1 MVVRPSRISEGR
13 HWVGVALTRR
23 GLAVD
28 RNPARG
34 AHVSLLPVVSFQP
47 VIGALNGARP
57 TGAGDP
63 KVGAPRLVASAA
75 LVIVALLAVLAS
87 GLLASPTIGQET
99 EDEDEVTQGVLETGI
114 GVLQLGTRRVPLG
127 YTTTLRGDLVDLAQ
141 VVRLLGGELIVG
153 PLQQSHTLKLFGDDI
168 IIGPES
174 KVMTVGEEII
184 PLQREP
190 LMRIGG
196 LQVPVDFLEKAYAE
210 RAGFR
215 FYWSRSDKFLEIER
229 REGRVLPVELDHVTI
244 AGVSH
249 LVLLFDEEPYYRV
262 SERDDGLDIIFPG
275 DRLDPRGKL
284 PRNDPL
290 IRSVRAA
297 GDRVSVALSPNAE
310 AAAPYRV
317 DRGNRIQV
325 VIDIA
330 RRRAAAASAGP
341 APRDALR
348 DLVNDDGVYKIVLD
362 PGHGGEESGAVG
374 PAGTLEKDLTL
385 LVARTLKRRL
395 ENRLPVRVILTR
407 DTDVVIDHDSRS
419 AIANQ
424 NRADLFVSIHF
435 NSAPRGQSI
444 RGAETYFLD
453 REASDE
459 LAARRAEFEN
469 RMSPVPEDEA
479 VDPLDLPASDETD
492 DVLGLQLMLW
502 DLAQTGHLTESQR
515 LARLVQQSL
524 NEELDLRDRG
534 VKQAPFR
541 VLMGAAMPAVLVE
554 LGFLSN
560 PDEEQRLLDASYRL
574 RLVDAVVDAIG
585 RFRLGQLRSAGDDAV
600 SEQISGARP

>member
-1 MVVRPSRISEGR
+1 MSFVTGARLSGLGPPLTNRF
-13 HWVGVALTRR
+13 VASLWC
-23 GLAVD
+23 LAVVCC
-28 RNPARG
+28 G
-34 AHVSLLPVVSFQP
+34 LGI
-47 VIGALNGARP
+47 VIPSGMA
-57 TGAGDP
+57 
-63 KVGAPRLVASAA
+63 VA
-75 LVIVALLAVLAS
+75 
-87 GLLASPTIGQET
+87 QEEAEPGVET
-99 EDEDEVTQGVLETGI
+99 LGVLES
-114 GVLQLGTRRVPLG
+114 GVGSLQLGSRRVPLS
-127 YTTTLRGDLVDLAQ
+127 YTTTLRGDLVDLGQ
-141 VVRLLGGELIVG
+141 VVRQLGGELIVG
-153 PLQQSHTLKLFGDDI
+153 PLKKSHTLKLFGDEI
-168 IIGPES
+168 IIGPDS
-174 KVMTVGEEII
+174 KVMTVGEEIV
-184 PLQREP
+184 PLKREP
-190 LMRIGG
+190 LMRLGG

-210 RAGFR
+210 RAGLR
-215 FYWSRSDKFLEIER
+215 FYWSRSDRLLQVER

-262 SERDDGLDIIFPG
+262 SQRESGLDIIFPG
-275 DRLDPRGKL
+275 DRIDPRGKL
-284 PRNDPL
+284 PQNDPL
-290 IRSVRAA
+290 IRSVRAS
-297 GDRVSVALSPNAE
+297 GDRVSVTLNPDAE

-317 DRGNRIQV
+317 DRGKRIQI

-330 RRRAAAASAGP
+330 RSRSPAVRAGST
-341 APRDALR
+341 PRQALR
-348 DLVNDDGVYKIVLD
+348 DLAADDGIYKIVLD
-362 PGHGGEESGAVG
+362 PGHGGEESGAIG

-395 ENRLPVRVILTR
+395 ESRLPVRVILTR
-407 DTDVVIDHDSRS
+407 DTDVVVDHDSRS

-435 NSAPRGQSI
+435 NSAPRGHSI

-453 REASDE
+453 REASDD

-469 RMSPVPEDEA
+469 LVTVTSVAGEER
-479 VDPLDLPASDETD
+479 VDPLDLRSDDTD

-560 PDEEQRLLDASYRL
+560 PDEEQRLLDAAYRL
-574 RLVDAVVDAIG
+574 RLVDAVVDAVG
-585 RFRLGQLRSAGDDAV
+585 RFRLGQMRDGGDSDNRS
-600 SEQISGARP
+600 EEISGAAR

>member
-1 MVVRPSRISEGR
+1 M
-13 HWVGVALTRR
+13 
-23 GLAVD
+23 
-28 RNPARG
+28 G
-34 AHVSLLPVVSFQP
+34 AHPGGYRLPLIGRFPVLLGVVLLGVVCLPLFVAS
-47 VIGALNGARP
+47 GALPAQE
-57 TGAGDP
+57 
-63 KVGAPRLVASAA
+63 SAE
-75 LVIVALLAVLAS
+75 S
-87 GLLASPTIGQET
+87 
-99 EDEDEVTQGVLETGI
+99 EDESPGILESGI
-114 GVLQLGTRRVPLG
+114 GVLQVGTRRAPLG

-141 VVRLLGGELIVG
+141 IVRLLGGELIVG
-153 PLQQSHTLKLFGDDI
+153 PLKQSHTLRLFGDDI
-168 IIGPES
+168 IIGPDS
-174 KVMTVGEEII
+174 KVMTVGEEIV
-184 PLQREP
+184 PLRREP
-190 LMRIGG
+190 LMRVGG

-215 FYWSRSDKFLEIER
+215 FYWSRADKLLEIER

-249 LVLLFDEEPYYRV
+249 LVLLFEEEPYYRV
-262 SERDDGLDIIFPG
+262 SEREDGLDIIFPG

-284 PRNDPL
+284 PQGDPL

-317 DRGNRIQV
+317 DRGSRIQV
-325 VIDIA
+325 VIDVA
-330 RRRAAAASAGP
+330 RRRAPAAAAGP

-348 DLVNDDGVYKIVLD
+348 DLINDDGVYKIVLD

-385 LVARTLKRRL
+385 LVAKTLKRRL

-419 AIANQ
+419 AVANQ

-469 RMSPVPEDEA
+469 LASQGSGAAPI
-479 VDPLDLPASDETD
+479 DPLDLQDADTDDTD

-585 RFRLGQLRSAGDDAV
+585 RFRLGQLRRGEAST
-600 SEQISGARP
+600 EEISGARP